1 MVHGCWMWMEDG
13 AGARNDHGQ
22 GHKGWRVKVD
32 GQMDQDEWAKG

>member
-1 MVHGCWMWMEDG
+1 MWMEDG

-32 GQMDQDEWAKG
+32 GLMD